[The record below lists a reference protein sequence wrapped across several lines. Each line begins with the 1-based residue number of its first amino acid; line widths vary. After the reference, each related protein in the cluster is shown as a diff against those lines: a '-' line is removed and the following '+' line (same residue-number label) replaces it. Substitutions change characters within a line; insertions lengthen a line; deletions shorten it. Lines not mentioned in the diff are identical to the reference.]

1 MTGLILVPDEPHVSF
16 LALIVVLVIMSI
28 PEWLALYV
36 WWKVKKELDA
46 KLRELAEDRVAGS
59 RHDPGDAGR
68 QEEKGTQHVT
78 YTTRVQ
84 HMPLDWPSVARRPD
98 WGPFTSLP
106 EVRKDPP
113 PARED

>member
-1 MTGLILVPDEPHVSF
+1 MFAQAENHVS
-16 LALIVVLVIMSI
+16 LLVLIVVLVIMSI

-68 QEEKGTQHVT
+68 QEEKGTQYVVHESPFQNV
-78 YTTRVQ
+78 
-84 HMPLDWPSVARRPD
+84 PLAGPFVEKPPD
-98 WGPFTSLP
+98 WGTFTSLP
-106 EVRKDPP
+106 EVWQTPSS
-113 PARED
+113 ARED